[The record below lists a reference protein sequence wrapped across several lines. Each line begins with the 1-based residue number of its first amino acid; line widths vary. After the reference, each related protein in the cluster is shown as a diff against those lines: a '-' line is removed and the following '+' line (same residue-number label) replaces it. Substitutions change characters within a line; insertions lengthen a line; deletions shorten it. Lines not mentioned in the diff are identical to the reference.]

1 MNDDGFSRWAQLK
14 LKASASWFP
23 CIFPQQ
29 RLTQQVKAQVKA
41 QVVVAFWRHG
51 DNSGGD
57 SLLVLNQ

>member
-29 RLTQQVKAQVKA
+29 RLTQQVKAQV
-41 QVVVAFWRHG
+41 VVAFWRHC